1 MFTSEE
7 AFERH
12 KELHPTVFSDDSDRR
27 SRLSDDVVTPRSSVS
42 SEMLSSRSS
51 DSIQVDAETREN
63 NLKWD
68 VANQLLELH
77 KISQH
82 TTSRKNSNNS
92 GSETE
97 SVDNVS
103 SPVKKTSA
111 TPQAVPK
118 EPLVS
123 PTVVPRLTYQGASVS
138 NDSSSSSQK
147 EPRGVSLGNGLQEGK
162 RMQGNTI
169 MYPPMPQSIPQ
180 GMEYLMLPFQNMNYK
195 REEKCVSSREGV
207 GHGVVLPVR
216 LSPSPSKNISA
227 CTSEKQKWSRE
238 DQPCSVTTTAS
249 SVYSMVNNARLY
261 DSHFATRSGSANQ
274 RNFMELSLGSVNSQ
288 QEKALTEQTVEGNNS
303 VACHRVSVIQ
313 FHSSSQVTPHNT
325 KNPEDLIKEEE
336 KTQEAP
342 FKSDISSLCDSTSS
356 KLDKKPVVIQQQ
368 HQDLQPKN
376 GMINDYLAGISQGH
390 VPYVPLNAESP
401 ISLQSWKREFG
412 GPFGKYSWALKEAK
426 KTFELLKM
434 REQALQLAS
443 SQSLESKQFT
453 IFPQANAHQSKS
465 SFDRSQVTSV
475 DMLKFLAR
483 EQIKQNDSEGDL
495 KSPVSAE
502 EDSESS
508 EAVESGHTSN
518 NEQPKSD
525 GGQQSLP
532 ADSPGNGYVS
542 Q

>member
-1 MFTSEE
+1 M
-7 AFERH
+7 
-12 KELHPTVFSDDSDRR
+12 P
-27 SRLSDDVVTPRSSVS
+27 
-42 SEMLSSRSS
+42 SEMLSSSS
-51 DSIQVDAETREN
+51 SNSIQVDAETCEN

-82 TTSRKNSNNS
+82 TTSRKNNNNS

-97 SVDNVS
+97 SVDDVS
-103 SPVKKTSA
+103 SPVKQTSA
-111 TPQAVPK
+111 TTQAVP
-118 EPLVS
+118 EQPLVS
-123 PTVVPRLTYQGASVS
+123 PTVVPHLTYQGASVS
-138 NDSSSSSQK
+138 NNSSSSSEK
-147 EPRGVSLGNGLQEGK
+147 EPMGVSPPQAISLGNGLQEEK

-169 MYPPMPQSIPQ
+169 MYPPMPHLIPQ
-180 GMEYLMLPFQNMNYK
+180 GMEYLMLPFQNINYK
-195 REEKCVSSREGV
+195 KEEKCVSSQEGM
-207 GHGVVLPVR
+207 GHSVVLPVA

-261 DSHFATRSGSANQ
+261 DSGFATRSGSANQ
-274 RNFMELSLGSVNSQ
+274 RNFMELSLVGENSQ
-288 QEKALTEQTVEGNNS
+288 QEKALTEETVEGNNS

-313 FHSSSQVTPHNT
+313 FHSSSQLTPHNT

-336 KTQEAP
+336 KTQEAH
-342 FKSDISSLCDSTSS
+342 FKSDISPLCDSTSA

-376 GMINDYLAGISQGH
+376 GMINIDYLPGISQGH
-390 VPYVPLNAESP
+390 VPYVPLNAESS

-434 REQALQLAS
+434 REQALQLTS
-443 SQSLESKQFT
+443 SQSLESNQFT
-453 IFPQANAHQSKS
+453 IFPQANARQSKS

-483 EQIKQNDSEGDL
+483 EQIKQNDTEGDL

-508 EAVESGHTSN
+508 EAVESVESGHTSN
-518 NEQPKSD
+518 SEQPTSD
-525 GGQQSLP
+525 GGQQPLP
-532 ADSPGNGYVS
+532 ADSLGNGYVS

>member
-1 MFTSEE
+1 M
-7 AFERH
+7 
-12 KELHPTVFSDDSDRR
+12 
-27 SRLSDDVVTPRSSVS
+27 SDDVVTPRSSVP
-42 SEMLSSRSS
+42 SEMLSSCSS
-51 DSIQVDAETREN
+51 DSIQVDAETLEN

-97 SVDNVS
+97 SVDDVS

-111 TPQAVPK
+111 TTQAVP
-118 EPLVS
+118 EQPLVS
-123 PTVVPRLTYQGASVS
+123 QTLVPRLTYQGASVS
-138 NDSSSSSQK
+138 NNLSSSSQK
-147 EPRGVSLGNGLQEGK
+147 EPRGVSPPQAISLGNGLQEGK

-169 MYPPMPQSIPQ
+169 MYPPILQSIPQ

-195 REEKCVSSREGV
+195 KEEKCVSSQEAV

-216 LSPSPSKNISA
+216 LSPSPSKNI
-227 CTSEKQKWSRE
+227 SEKQKWSRE

-261 DSHFATRSGSANQ
+261 DSHFATRSVSTNQ
-274 RNFMELSLGSVNSQ
+274 RNFMELLGGENSQ
-288 QEKALTEQTVEGNNS
+288 QEKALTEETVEGNNS

-325 KNPEDLIKEEE
+325 KNPEDLIKEED
-336 KTQEAP
+336 KTHEAH
-342 FKSDISSLCDSTSS
+342 FKSDISPLCDSTSP

-390 VPYVPLNAESP
+390 VPYVPLNAESS

-483 EQIKQNDSEGDL
+483 EQIKQNDTEGDL

-518 NEQPKSD
+518 NEQPQSD
-525 GGQQSLP
+525 GGQQPLP